1 MNSYLYRKLS
11 QLNANLSDLQNV
23 VKTRKALEAKLDE
36 VKESE
41 KIARDKVDVE
51 EAKELLSLT
60 NQIEGTTYY
69 LNEDSFEVVEDKRV
83 EIADAVGSV
92 SSSAEPVTMP
102 EQHLTSE
109 GDMFTTVV
117 PSVSEIMPQ

>member
-11 QLNANLSDLQNV
+11 QLNANLSDLQSV

-69 LNEDSFEVVEDKRV
+69 LDEDSFEVVEEKKV
-83 EIADAVGSV
+83 EIDDVVEPTSLP
-92 SSSAEPVTMP
+92 AEPVSVP